1 MPTQGGSASFFRMLS
16 LGHYLGSPW
25 LKNSHFLERPRWF
38 AVPAP
43 MVPVPWPRAIFVMRG
58 RIARCGRVMDRLAG
72 ALAASEKPK
81 PGTGKE

>member
-25 LKNSHFLERPRWF
+25 LKNSHFLERPRSQ
-38 AVPAP
+38 P
-43 MVPVPWPRAIFVMRG
+43 PWSRAIFLMRG
-58 RIARCGRVMDRLAG
+58 QIAPHDRMMDRLAG